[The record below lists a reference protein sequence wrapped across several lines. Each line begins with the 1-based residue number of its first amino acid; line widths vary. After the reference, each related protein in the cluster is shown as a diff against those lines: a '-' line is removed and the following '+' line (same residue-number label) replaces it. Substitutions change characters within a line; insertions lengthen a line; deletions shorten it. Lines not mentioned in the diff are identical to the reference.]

1 MNIFILD
8 NDPEQAAKAH
18 CDKHTI
24 KMILESAQLLSTAI
38 NTHSGKQVMPYKT
51 THLNHPCSIWVRES
65 RDNALWL
72 VELTTAL
79 NAEYKYR
86 YNKSKNENHKSYDM
100 LITAKIKTLIKSLP
114 ATPQTPP
121 ALAMPDKYWVMD
133 SLGMDAVA
141 SYRNYY
147 KNGKADLLNYTRR
160 EPPEWLGLAEIGRGL
175 T

>member
-1 MNIFILD
+1 MNIFLLD
-8 NDPEQAAKAH
+8 ENPELAAQYH
-18 CDKHTI
+18 CNTHVI

-38 NTHSGKQVMPYKT
+38 NLHHGKQVMPYKS
-51 THLNHPCSIWVRES
+51 THINHPCAIWVRES

-86 YNKSKNENHKSYDM
+86 YKKTRNENHKSYDM
-100 LITAKIKTLIKSLP
+100 LTAARIKNRIKSLP

-121 ALAMPDKYWVMD
+121 ALAMPDKYWVID
-133 SLGMDAVA
+133 SLGMDAVQ

-147 KNGKADLLNYTRR
+147 KNGKTDLLAYTRR
-160 EPPEWLGLAEIGRGL
+160 EPPEWLDW
-175 T
+175 